1 MSTGTKRIVVGV
13 DVGGTFTDMFFLDEV
28 DGTCEVVKVPT
39 TRDDQSRGIQQ
50 GIDRTLGGLT
60 DVATIVHGTTVA
72 TNALLERK
80 GARTGL
86 ITTRGFR
93 DVLEMRR
100 RDRPD
105 TWGLWGTFTPLIARD
120 FRLEVDERVL
130 ADGTCMVSIDP
141 DQVTQAARQLRAQGA
156 ESICVFFINAYAN
169 DHNERMAVE
178 AVRAMW
184 PNPHVTASH
193 EILPEIRE
201 FERASTASLNA
212 YLQPTIG
219 DYLGQLERG
228 LRDGGLTGNILIVQ
242 SNGGVMTI
250 DTACRLPVRT
260 ALSGPA
266 AGVIASAHIARS
278 AGIDNIITCD
288 MGGTSFDVSV
298 IIKGQSK
305 MVAQTQIDFGMVI
318 RTPMVEITTIGAGGG
333 SIAWIDPGG
342 LLQVGPESAGS
353 DPGPVCYA
361 QGNSHPTVTDANL
374 VLGRINA
381 QQPIGGGLTELD
393 VESAARAIQS
403 EIGEPLALDTMAA
416 AEAIIRVANAKMAG
430 AIRLVSVER
439 GHDPKNFVA
448 MPFGGSGALHVGSL
462 IKDVGLASALVPRY
476 PGVTS
481 ALGCI
486 AADMRHDRV
495 MTINQLLEE
504 LDTAQLDRLVR
515 DSAESGERLLRE
527 AGIRLDGIEVTCEL
541 DMNYVGQTHTIAVS
555 LPGRIPDDSADQ
567 EVIRTAFDQTYRGTY
582 GRLLENIPVRVLN
595 LRVTVVGLR
604 PTFDL
609 SVISPAANT
618 RTRMTGER
626 DVWVDGAW
634 HSARVYERLS
644 LPVGERIHG
653 PALLEQSDATIFI
666 DPGLEGVV
674 DDYGNLIVQ
683 RLDT

>member
-1 MSTGTKRIVVGV
+1 MSTVTERIVVGV

-28 DGTCEVVKVPT
+28 DGTCEVIKVPT
-39 TRDDQSRGIQQ
+39 TREDQSRGIQQ
-50 GIDRTLGGLT
+50 GIERTLGGLA

-80 GARTGL
+80 GAQTGL

-105 TWGLWGTFTPLIARD
+105 TWGLWGTFTPLVPRD

-130 ADGTCMVSIDP
+130 ADGTCTVSIDP
-141 DQVTQAARQLRAQGA
+141 DQVTQAARKLRAQGA
-156 ESICVFFINAYAN
+156 DSICVFFINAYAN

-178 AVRAMW
+178 AVRAVW

-219 DYLGQLERG
+219 DYLDRLERS

-278 AGIDNIITCD
+278 VGIDNIITCD

-298 IIKGQSK
+298 IAKGQSE
-305 MVAQTQIDFGMVI
+305 MVAQTEIDFGLVI

-353 DPGPVCYA
+353 DPGPVCYG

-393 VESAARAIQS
+393 VDSAGCAIQS

-448 MPFGGSGALHVGSL
+448 MPYGGSGALHVGSL

-495 MTINQLLEE
+495 MTINRLLEE
-504 LDTAQLDRLVR
+504 LDTAQLGRLIR
-515 DSAESGERLLRE
+515 DSAESGERLLRK
-527 AGIRLDGIEVTCEL
+527 AGIRLNGIEVACEL
-541 DMNYVGQTHTIAVS
+541 DMNYVGQTHTIAVP
-555 LPGRIPDDSADQ
+555 LPGAILDDSADQ
-567 EVIRTAFDQTYRGTY
+567 EAIRAAFDQTYRVTY
-582 GRLLENIPVRVLN
+582 GRLLEDIPVRVLN
-595 LRVTVVGLR
+595 LRVAVVGRR

-618 RTRMTGER
+618 RTTITGER
-626 DVWVDGAW
+626 NVWVDGGW
-634 HSARVYERLS
+634 HSARIYERLS

-653 PALLEQSDATIFI
+653 PAVLEQPDATIFI

-674 DDYGNLIVQ
+674 DGYGNLLVQ
-683 RLDT
+683 RLDL

>member
-1 MSTGTKRIVVGV
+1 MSTVTERIVVGV

-28 DGTCEVVKVPT
+28 DGTCEVIKVPT
-39 TRDDQSRGIQQ
+39 TREDQSRGIQQ
-50 GIDRTLGGLT
+50 GIERTLGGLA

-80 GARTGL
+80 GAQTGL

-105 TWGLWGTFTPLIARD
+105 TWGLWGTFTPLIPRD

-130 ADGTCMVSIDP
+130 ADGTCTVSTDP
-141 DQVTQAARQLRAQGA
+141 DQVTQAARKLRAQGA
-156 ESICVFFINAYAN
+156 DSICVFFINAYAN
-169 DHNERMAVE
+169 DHNERIAVE
-178 AVRAMW
+178 AVRAVW

-219 DYLGQLERG
+219 DYLDRLERG

-278 AGIDNIITCD
+278 VGIDNIITCD

-298 IIKGQSK
+298 IAKGQSE
-305 MVAQTQIDFGMVI
+305 MVAQTEIDFGMVI

-353 DPGPVCYA
+353 DPGPVCYG

-393 VESAARAIQS
+393 VDSAGCAIQS

-439 GHDPKNFVA
+439 GHDPKYFVA
-448 MPFGGSGALHVGSL
+448 MPYGGSGALHVGSL

-495 MTINQLLEE
+495 MTINRLLEE
-504 LDTAQLDRLVR
+504 LDTAQLGRLVR
-515 DSAESGERLLRE
+515 DSAESGERLLRK
-527 AGIRLDGIEVTCEL
+527 AGIRLNGIEVACEL
-541 DMNYVGQTHTIAVS
+541 DMNYVGQTHTIAVP
-555 LPGRIPDDSADQ
+555 LPGQILDNSTDQ
-567 EVIRTAFDQTYRGTY
+567 VAIRAAFDQTYRVTY
-582 GRLLENIPVRVLN
+582 GRLLEDISVRVLN
-595 LRVTVVGLR
+595 LRVAVVGRR

-609 SVISPAANT
+609 SVISPAANARST
-618 RTRMTGER
+618 MTGER
-626 DVWVDGAW
+626 DVWVDGGW

-644 LPVGERIHG
+644 LPVGERIPG
-653 PALLEQSDATIFI
+653 PAVLEQSDATIFI

-674 DDYGNLIVQ
+674 DGYGNLLVQ
-683 RLDT
+683 RLDL